1 MDWLSLKTSRAAVG
15 IALLAFASACS
26 DDSSELSGPPSDAA
40 ARKNKTAESSVSSN
54 STSSAADYCINVVK
68 DGTVWTYTITKKPGA
83 KGISHFI
90 LDLNN
95 CEGNQTLNFNSIL
108 WATVNDQPATL
119 EDSEGNTGCE
129 LTTDNFVKFD
139 DLPDASVYVIVFE
152 LDEEYG
158 NVLETTAWIK
168 AGTSCNSYIVRGP
181 CCA

>member
-1 MDWLSLKTSRAAVG
+1 MDWLSLRRSRVAAG
-15 IALLAFASACS
+15 IALVAFASACS
-26 DDSSELSGPPSDAA
+26 DDSENFSGPPADAA
-40 ARKNKTAESSVSSN
+40 ARKSAQISSSSN
-54 STSSAADYCINVVK
+54 SNSESSAGDYCINVVK

-95 CEGNQTLNFNSIL
+95 CEFNQTLNFNSIL
-108 WATVNDQPATL
+108 WATVNGEPANL
-119 EDSEGNTGCE
+119 ENSEGNTGCV

-139 DLPDASVYVIVFE
+139 DLPDASTYVIVFE
-152 LDEEYG
+152 LDKEYG

-168 AGTSCNSYIVRGP
+168 AGTSCNSYVVRGP